1 MKSPVVTSLLYGAP
15 ASPDEQLPANL
26 SSNLPDRRRR
36 TRLHPVAVL
45 AVTCAGLSLCFE
57 YQIGHVGFGH
67 GQPRTVSLSE
77 AVDISVE
84 RLTWSR
90 VKERLGK
97 TDRLSASME
106 RNRLLIHNELV
117 KIRENPLHAM
127 ITKMM
132 TDHLRNKGF
141 DRVSLAFTAEK
152 EPMLSWD
159 AEFTLNDFI
168 HSLRASFLAPND
180 NVAAFLV
187 DQEARFGKSI
197 VDYRGAQLFDTS
209 FPFLIQLLYEM
220 PDDIKPI
227 ADAVTFRASGR
238 SKGNLNHALLPP

>member
-1 MKSPVVTSLLYGAP
+1 MKSPVVTSPLYGAP
-15 ASPDEQLPANL
+15 ASPNQQLPAIV
-26 SSNLPDRRRR
+26 SIDLPDRRRR
-36 TRLHPVAVL
+36 IRLHPLAVI
-45 AVTCAGLSLCFE
+45 AVTCAGLSLYFE
-57 YQIGHVGFGH
+57 YQIGRVGFGH

-84 RLTWSR
+84 RLTRSR

-117 KIRENPLHAM
+117 KIREHPLHAI

-132 TDHLRNKGF
+132 TDDLRNKGF
-141 DRVSLAFTAEK
+141 DRVSLGFTAEK

-159 AEFTLNDFI
+159 AEFTLNNFI
-168 HSLRASFLAPND
+168 HSLRASFVAPND
-180 NVAAFLV
+180 NVAAFLD

-197 VDYRGAQLFDTS
+197 VDCRGAHLCDTS

-227 ADAVTFRASGR
+227 AGAVTFRASG
-238 SKGNLNHALLPP
+238 SSTGNLNHALLPP

>member
-1 MKSPVVTSLLYGAP
+1 MKSPVVTSPLYGAP
-15 ASPDEQLPANL
+15 ASPNERRPANV
-26 SSNLPDRRRR
+26 SSDLPDRRRR
-36 TRLHPVAVL
+36 IRLHPVAVI
-45 AVTCAGLSLCFE
+45 AVTCAGLALCFE
-57 YQIGHVGFGH
+57 YQIGRVGFGH

-84 RLTWSR
+84 RLAWSR

-97 TDRLSASME
+97 TDRLSASIE
-106 RNRLLIHNELV
+106 KNRVLIHNELV
-117 KIRENPLHAM
+117 KIREHPLHAI

-132 TDHLRNKGF
+132 TDDLRNKGF
-141 DRVSLAFTAEK
+141 DRVSLGFTAEK

-159 AEFTLNDFI
+159 AEFTLNNFI
-168 HSLRASFLAPND
+168 HSLRASFVAPND
-180 NVAAFLV
+180 NVAAFLD

-197 VDYRGAQLFDTS
+197 VDCRGAHLCDTS

-227 ADAVTFRASGR
+227 AGAVTFRASG
-238 SKGNLNHALLPP
+238 SSTGNLNHALLPP